1 MLSQDDVLV
10 TDGDGIYKAFCTKL
24 QPQKLNRKKIRMI
37 AIVSYRN
44 CCPGCLLA
52 LHKHCGHFHALG
64 AFKALRQ
71 MQNLHPAWNALLLHL
86 LHEMQKV
93 SSVDDPVI
101 QDAGMVTNSHKGTEP
116 VHTKC

>member
-1 MLSQDDVLV
+1 MLAGFAQ
-10 TDGDGIYKAFCTKL
+10 T
-24 QPQKLNRKKIRMI
+24 
-37 AIVSYRN
+37 
-44 CCPGCLLA
+44 
-52 LHKHCGHFHALG
+52 CGHFHALG

-71 MQNLHPAWNALLLHL
+71 MQNLNPVWNALLLHF

-116 VHTKC
+116 VHTKCGNGQSGCELKQRSRSTPSISELIGEI